1 MKFSPNPT
9 PPIIPVQIR
18 PVSVSV
24 PVPPPVP
31 IAFSILGLALGFLG
45 LSGSTAIAQAPQ
57 PDPLT
62 PPVVTPQP
70 AVHQLQPVTPDH
82 WAAQAL
88 ETFSER
94 YNCPD
99 ISAAFR
105 DRTSL
110 SRSDFAVLLDRC
122 LEHLQT
128 THPVFQ
134 TGGASPYLSRSQSQS
149 EAAPRAGGS
158 ITGQNRGI
166 LELEAGA
173 SGRNANSPESS
184 IVDPAYAQIPSTD
197 LREPAWD
204 FVTFQRLQTEFA
216 PELQALGDRL
226 DAETERVQ
234 TLEDQQ
240 FSDRVKLFG
249 LVSFSTATV
258 WGEQQA
264 RANSQQPIRDINAG
278 FPLGGNVSLSL
289 DAQVRSQDLLRVQ
302 LGAGG
307 VPTTGRPLT
316 GTTMSSVPL
325 GANTTDENIEDAR
338 LVLQSLWYQT
348 RFADRGLVRF
358 GPSGISTTPLAGD
371 LNPVNST
378 SAFGKRNPL
387 HLVAG
392 GGGIAANYRLT
403 DRLSAAASYTAGAED
418 VANPARGLFSG
429 QYSLFSQLLF
439 TPNQRVGLALSHVF
453 HSNPGQGVNLTAGRG
468 SALAQAPFG
477 ATTPTSANLLGLE
490 LEADLT
496 RQWALG
502 AWVGYNWAW
511 STGTGTIGRRTI
523 DSGATASSWNWAL
536 TLNRQDFGNRG
547 SQLGFVFG
555 MPPKSISNSIAGRT
569 DPDTT
574 YHAEVLYRYRHNSR
588 VQITPGL
595 ILLMNPEHNA
605 DNPVIWIGSLATVF
619 NF

>member
-1 MKFSPNPT
+1 MHPSPCLS
-9 PPIIPVQIR
+9 PPIAPTHAPYAR
-18 PVSVSV
+18 SARFLS
-24 PVPPPVP
+24 
-31 IAFSILGLALGFLG
+31 LALSLLS
-45 LSGSTAIAQAPQ
+45 LSGSAAIAQTLD
-57 PDPLT
+57 PDPLA
-62 PPVVTPQP
+62 PQLVPQSATPQP

-94 YNCPD
+94 YDCPD
-99 ISAAFR
+99 ARAAFS

-110 SRSDFAVLLDRC
+110 SRSDFAVLIDRC
-122 LEHLQT
+122 LAHLQA
-128 THPVFQ
+128 THPFFATDGQ
-134 TGGASPYLSRSQSQS
+134 ANGASPYVSRSQSRVDTAS
-149 EAAPRAGGS
+149 EAGGN
-158 ITGQNRGI
+158 GLVRNQGI
-166 LELEAGA
+166 AELEDGA
-173 SGRNANSPESS
+173 SGRNGNSLESS
-184 IVDPAYAQIPSTD
+184 ILDPAYAQVHGSD
-197 LREPAWD
+197 LIEPELD
-204 FVTFQRLQTEFA
+204 FVTLQRLQTEFA
-216 PELQALGDRL
+216 PELQALGDRI
-226 DAETERVQ
+226 DTETERVQ
-234 TLEDQQ
+234 TLENQQ

-249 LVSFSTATV
+249 TASFSTATV

-264 RANSQQPIRDINAG
+264 RANSQQAIQDIDAG

-289 DAQVRSQDLLRVQ
+289 DTGFRQQDLLRIQ

-307 VPTTGRPLT
+307 VPTTGRPVT
-316 GTTMSSVPL
+316 GTTMSTVPL
-325 GANTTDENIEDAR
+325 GANTADENIEDAR

-392 GGGIAANYRLT
+392 GGGIAANYRFN
-403 DRLSAAASYTAGAED
+403 DRLSAAASYTGGAED
-418 VANPARGLFSG
+418 VINPARGLFLG

-439 TPNQRVGLALSHVF
+439 TPHQRVAIALSHVF
-453 HSNPGQGVNLTAGRG
+453 HSNPGERVNLTAGRG
-468 SALAQAPFG
+468 SAFAQAPFG
-477 ATTPTSANLLGLE
+477 TATPTSANLLGLE
-490 LEADLT
+490 VEADLT

-555 MPPKSISNSIAGRT
+555 MPPKSISNSIASRT

-574 YHAEVLYRYRHNSR
+574 YHAEVLYRYRHNNR